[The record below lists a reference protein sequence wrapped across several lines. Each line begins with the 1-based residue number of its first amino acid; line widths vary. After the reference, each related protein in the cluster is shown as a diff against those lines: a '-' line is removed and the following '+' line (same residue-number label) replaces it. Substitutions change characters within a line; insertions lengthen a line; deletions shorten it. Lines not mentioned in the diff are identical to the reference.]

1 MTLTRLPSDLSIA
14 PYRKMTQV
22 FNNDV
27 KLLMTFNTPDT
38 PHKGILLK
46 QETGTKI
53 QNICRRDTGVVYDH
67 YYTL

>member
-1 MTLTRLPSDLSIA
+1 
-14 PYRKMTQV
+14 MTQV

-53 QNICRRDTGVVYDH
+53 QNICRRDTGVVYGH